1 MNEDHV
7 SPMTPLD
14 AMISQDS
21 LQLIKAAVPYMNG
34 RGQQVLSIYAK
45 IMELSNTISLFG
57 KPQPELSMMSA
68 QAESM
73 QPADMLN
80 DIRQY
85 AQGPAKEAI
94 DQVLFALNTIQLIQ
108 MYQEDPE
115 TT

>member
-1 MNEDHV
+1 MERLTIKDIAKMAGV
-7 SPMTPLD
+7 SHTTVSRAL
-14 AMISQDS
+14 
-21 LQLIKAAVPYMNG
+21 NG
-34 RGQQVLSIYAK
+34 AQNIRPETYAK